1 VFSLIKKVF
10 GTKNARELKKLQP
23 LVVQINDLGPK
34 MKALSDDDLRGRTGE
49 FRRRI
54 DNGESLDDIL
64 VEAFATVREASH
76 RVLGMTHF
84 DVQLV
89 GGMVLHKGNI
99 AEMRTGEGKTLT
111 GTLPAYLNALS
122 GLGVHVVTVNDYLAR
137 RDAEWM
143 GRIYKWL
150 GLSVGVVYS
159 NQRDDQ
165 EKQRAYRCDITYGQ
179 NNEFGFDYLRDNMK
193 LSPDRMVQRELNY
206 ALVDEVDSIL
216 IDEARTPLIIS
227 SPAEESADL
236 YYKVNQLIPRLK
248 KDVDF
253 TVDEK
258 AHSAML
264 TDQGVD
270 RIESLLNITN
280 LYDPKHLDLN
290 HHVTQALRAHTLY
303 KRDVA
308 YVVEDSKVIIIDE
321 HTGRKMPGRRWS
333 DGLHQAIE
341 AKENVEIEEE
351 NQTAATITFQNYFR
365 MYKKLAGMTGT
376 AETEAEEFHKIY
388 KLGVLV
394 IPTNKPMI
402 RRDGH
407 DLVYKNEKGKFRAV
421 LKEIEDCHTKG
432 QPVLVG
438 TISVEKSVVVSDM
451 LKKKSIP
458 HSVLNAKFHEM
469 EAQIVAQAGRKG
481 AVTISTNMAGRGT
494 DIILGGNAE
503 FMAKQEV
510 PDAES
515 EEYKAA
521 LEKFK
526 AACTAER
533 EEVLVAG
540 GLHILGTE
548 RHESRRIDN
557 QLRGRAARQGDP
569 GSSQFYMSLEDDLL
583 RIFGGDKLTVW
594 MERLGMEEDVP
605 IEHPWVNKSIENAQK
620 RVEGQ
625 NFDIRKNLLEYD
637 DVMNQQRKTVYA
649 LRKQILEGRYAPQLS
664 EDEIKAG
671 KQPVVPTQSGDWT
684 IETLSAR
691 LRPSL
696 ERQIERF
703 FAQGAPLRSA
713 PHSGDPSG
721 APPPQPPVPTPPEG
735 PPPELPKRTWRELR
749 TEIWRQFGALCDIE
763 KLFEKHADGDRKPLV
778 DAIVETVTASQIQQR
793 ERVYDLCDQLIAE
806 TVEEACPPN
815 THADE
820 WELDKLQAA
829 LAETF
834 NAKIPVERIDD
845 ASALAEQIWG
855 EVEKLL
861 ARREEE
867 LSTTFFLYF
876 ARHFFLEE
884 IDSAWIEHLKAM
896 EHLREGIGLRG
907 YGQKDPKQEYKK
919 EGFTLFSEMMAT
931 TMRNAGQKLFRVQIQ
946 REEEVL
952 PEFQHKQ
959 RQLVAYHPGDG
970 QAGAGKAAA
979 GAQAAGAAA
988 AAEPAGEKP
997 QTVRRTE
1004 PKVGRNDPC
1013 PCGSGKKYKNCHM
1026 RQAAG

>member
-1 VFSLIKKVF
+1 M
-10 GTKNARELKKLQP
+10 QP
-23 LVVQINDLGPK
+23 LVAQVNELAPK
-34 MKALSDDDLRGRTGE
+34 MRALSEDEVRGMTGE
-49 FRRRI
+49 FRRRL
-54 DNGESLDDIL
+54 DQGAPLDDL
-64 VEAFATVREASH
+64 LPEAFATVREASR

-84 DVQLV
+84 DVQLI
-89 GGMVLHKGNI
+89 GGIVLHRGNI

-111 GTLPAYLNALS
+111 GTLPAYLNALE
-122 GLGVHVVTVNDYLAR
+122 GKGVHVVTVNDYLAK

-143 GRIYKWL
+143 GRIYKYL
-150 GLSVGVVYS
+150 GLSVGVIYS

-236 YYKVNQLIPRLK
+236 YKKVNALIPRLN
-248 KDVDF
+248 KDVDY

-270 RIESLLNITN
+270 RIESLLGVQN

-308 YVVEDSKVIIIDE
+308 YVVEEEKVIIIDE

-394 IPTNKPMI
+394 IPTNRPMI
-402 RRDGH
+402 RKDAH
-407 DLVYKNEKGKFRAV
+407 DLVYKNERGKFRAV
-421 LKEIEDCHTKG
+421 LADIEDCHKRG

-438 TISVEKSVVVSDM
+438 TISVEKSVVVSD
-451 LKKKSIP
+451 LLRKKGIP
-458 HSVLNAKFHEM
+458 HSVLNAKFHEK
-469 EAQIVAQAGRKG
+469 EAEIVAQAGRKG

-494 DIILGGNAE
+494 DIVLGGNPE
-503 FMAKQEV
+503 FMARQEA
-510 PDAES
+510 PDVEG
-515 EEYKAA
+515 EEFKAA
-521 LEKFK
+521 LERYK
-526 AACTAER
+526 AQCNAER
-533 EEVLVAG
+533 DEVLAAG

-569 GSSQFYMSLEDDLL
+569 GSSKFFMSLEDDLL

-637 DVMNQQRKTVYA
+637 DVMNQQRKSIYA
-649 LRKQILEGRYAPQLS
+649 LRKQILEGRYAPELT
-664 EDEIKAG
+664 EAEIKAG
-671 KQPVVPTQSGDWT
+671 KEPVVPTQSGSWT
-684 IETLSAR
+684 VDSLAAKFRPVIEQQ
-691 LRPSL
+691 L
-696 ERQIERF
+696 EKF
-703 FAQGAPLRSA
+703 FN
-713 PHSGDPSG
+713 
-721 APPPQPPVPTPPEG
+721 PPQPPVPSPPEG
-735 PPPELPKRTWRELR
+735 PPPEPPKRTWRELR
-749 TEIWRQFGALCDIE
+749 TEIWRFYGALCDIE
-763 KLFEKHADGDRKPLV
+763 KPFERGDRAALV
-778 DAIVETVTASQIQQR
+778 DTIVATVSASLIQQR
-793 ERVYDLCDQLIAE
+793 ERIFDLCDQLIAE
-806 TVEEACPPN
+806 IIEDACPPQS
-815 THADE
+815 HVDD
-820 WELDKLQAA
+820 WDFDKLQAA
-829 LAETF
+829 LAEQF
-834 NAKIPVERIDD
+834 NARIPVERLQDTGD
-845 ASALAEQIWG
+845 LAEQIWG

-861 ARREEE
+861 AKREEE
-867 LSTTFFLYF
+867 LSNSFFLYF
-876 ARHFFLEE
+876 ARHFLLEE

-919 EGFTLFSEMMAT
+919 EGFSIFSEMMGNIL
-931 TMRNAGQKLFRVQIQ
+931 RNACQKIFRVQIQ
-946 REEEVL
+946 REEEL
-952 PEFQHKQ
+952 PEFKHKQ
-959 RQLVAYHPGDG
+959 RQLVASHPGDG
-970 QAGAGKAAA
+970 QGGAAA
-979 GAQAAGAAA
+979 GAAQQQAGGGAAA
-988 AAEPAGEKP
+988 AADAGGKQ
-997 QTVRRTE
+997 QTVRRQE

-1013 PCGSGKKYKNCHM
+1013 PCGSGKKYKKCHG
-1026 RQAAG
+1026 ATTTSPEA